1 MSHDARE
8 LPEFMPF
15 RKPQV
20 QQGTAAG
27 MLAPPPDCPASLT
40 RSTARGAPTWLLLLS
55 LPGET
60 LVRAALNLDEGH
72 LSPPAPVAGAD
83 TTALAAAPVAGG
95 LSPRSC
101 RVPSIPSEHRPGPNS
116 KDLWGRRGD
125 GVQTLPVA
133 IVLRDSKSPCQPSL
147 SCQHS

>member
-8 LPEFMPF
+8 LPEFTPF

-55 LPGET
+55 FPGET
-60 LVRAALNLDEGH
+60 LVRAALSLDEGH
-72 LSPPAPVAGAD
+72 LSPPAPVAGAVPLLWLRHLWPGD
-83 TTALAAAPVAGG
+83 SRPDPAGSPVFPLSTAQGPTPKTSGEDVVMGCRLFLWP
-95 LSPRSC
+95 LSPGILS
-101 RVPSIPSEHRPGPNS
+101 HH
-116 KDLWGRRGD
+116 
-125 GVQTLPVA
+125 A
-133 IVLRDSKSPCQPSL
+133 SP
-147 SCQHS
+147 H